1 MANIQG
7 VKLRGNMDLR
17 DMLLAA
23 GIGQFNAQ
31 QSIPFMNFLP
41 STTDPYA
48 QGVIQLVQGLQRL
61 LNKRGG
67 RLTVDGGMGEST
79 LRELVKYAGPRWY
92 DKSWTQLYG
101 DVMAGKRWPGYE
113 REDRSGL
120 SPEEAR
126 YEHESDIAGLGD
138 GLFSDIAASPLPW
151 IGAAALAVWIFN
163 SRKKSK
169 RR

>member
-1 MANIQG
+1 MANIKG
-7 VKLRGNMDLR
+7 VKLRSNMDLR

-67 RLTVDGGMGEST
+67 RVTVDGGMGEQT

-92 DKSWTQLYG
+92 DKSWAQLYG
-101 DVMAGKRWPGYE
+101 DVISGKRWPGYE

-126 YEHESDIAGLGD
+126 YEHDSDIAGLGD
-138 GLFSDIAASPLPW
+138 GFVADLMASPLPW
-151 IGAAALAVWIFN
+151 IGAAALGLYLY
-163 SRKKSK
+163 KKHK